1 MQSLRS
7 ISRFDAGRR
16 RCHNGREVNRALAK
30 RYFADASLLFVTLIW
45 GTTFVLVQ
53 DAIRV
58 IPVFLF
64 LSLRFLVGG
73 VLLMIPTLTVSRWRR
88 ELASPAVWMHGSL
101 LGFWLGAGYALQ
113 TFGLLYTTAAQSG
126 FITGLC
132 VVLVPLFAWVIL
144 RQRTPYAAWIGV
156 LIATGGLY
164 LLAHTRSGSINVG
177 DTLTLA
183 CAIAFAIQIVYV
195 GKYAPVHHPLP
206 LAAVQIVVVGL
217 LSLVASVVTGI
228 RPLRYGP
235 ELTSPTVLWSLVI
248 CTVLATVLAYFAQT
262 SFQKFTTPTR
272 TALIFATEPV
282 FAAIATYLWTPER
295 LSAIAWAGCGLILL
309 GMLFAEFGERY
320 FRSADS
326 GPGTV

>member
-1 MQSLRS
+1 M
-7 ISRFDAGRR
+7 
-16 RCHNGREVNRALAK
+16 NRALVK
-30 RYFADASLLFVTLIW
+30 RYVADASLLVVTLIW

-53 DAIRV
+53 DAIRA
-58 IPVFLF
+58 IPVLLF
-64 LSLRFLVGG
+64 LSLRFAIGG
-73 VLLMIPTLTVSRWRR
+73 VMLLIPTLTLPRLRR
-88 ELASPAVWMHGSL
+88 ELASPAVWIHGSL

-132 VVLVPLFAWVIL
+132 VVLVPLLAWVIL
-144 RQRTPYAAWIGV
+144 RQRTPIAAWIGV
-156 LIATGGLY
+156 LIAAGGLY
-164 LLAHTRSGSINVG
+164 LLAHTRSGAVNVG
-177 DTLTLA
+177 DALTFL

-195 GKYAPVHHPLP
+195 GKYAPKHHPLA
-206 LAAVQIVVVGL
+206 LAAVQIMVVGL
-217 LSLVASVVTGI
+217 LSMVAGAMTGI
-228 RPLRYGP
+228 RPMQYGP
-235 ELTSPTVLWSLVI
+235 ELTSSTVLWSLAI

-295 LSAIAWAGCGLILL
+295 LTAVAWAGCGLILL
-309 GMLFAEFGERY
+309 GMLFAEFGDRY
-320 FRSADS
+320 LRSADS